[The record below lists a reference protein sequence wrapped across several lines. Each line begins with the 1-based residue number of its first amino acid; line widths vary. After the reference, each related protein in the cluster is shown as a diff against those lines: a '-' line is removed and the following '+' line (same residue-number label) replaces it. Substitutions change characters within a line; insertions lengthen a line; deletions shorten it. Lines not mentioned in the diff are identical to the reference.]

1 MDLNDL
7 LLLAVKSGATDVHL
21 KFGRPPVCRL
31 DGQLVT
37 VENWNALTAQ
47 DLESVLVTV
56 TAVNR
61 QKEADFRATGELDIA
76 YTSNDLTRYR
86 VNGFL
91 QRGAISFAFRVIPR
105 EVPTFE
111 TLRMPHGVRRLAE
124 EHYGLIL
131 CTGATGC
138 GKTTT
143 LASMLGHINRTRR
156 QHIVTIEDPI
166 EILHD
171 DDRCV
176 VNQREVGID
185 TESFNEALRRA
196 LRQDPDV
203 IAIGELRDAESAQTA
218 LDAAESGHLVLS
230 TMHTLDAA
238 ETITR
243 LIEFFPEM
251 KHRQVRSILAAV
263 LRGVISQRLLPRV
276 DGGRVPAVEL
286 MVVTARIA
294 DLIRKH
300 RLERIPDAIADGTF
314 FDMQSADSALIDLVL
329 SDAVAPDVAAAAA
342 RSHHDFMIALDRA
355 VKGKAAEERFAAGD
369 VSALPTLRS

>member
-47 DLESVLVTV
+47 DLESVLATV

-61 QKEADFRATGELDIA
+61 KKEADFRATGELDIA

-131 CTGATGC
+131 CTGATGS
-138 GKTTT
+138 GKTAT
-143 LASMLGHINRTRR
+143 LASMLGHIN
-156 QHIVTIEDPI
+156 P
-166 EILHD
+166 
-171 DDRCV
+171 
-176 VNQREVGID
+176 
-185 TESFNEALRRA
+185 
-196 LRQDPDV
+196 
-203 IAIGELRDAESAQTA
+203 
-218 LDAAESGHLVLS
+218 DAASAHRHDRGP
-230 TMHTLDAA
+230 DRDPPRGR
-238 ETITR
+238 R
-243 LIEFFPEM
+243 L
-251 KHRQVRSILAAV
+251 HRQPA
-263 LRGVISQRLLPRV
+263 RGRPRHRIVQR
-276 DGGRVPAVEL
+276 G
-286 MVVTARIA
+286 
-294 DLIRKH
+294 
-300 RLERIPDAIADGTF
+300 
-314 FDMQSADSALIDLVL
+314 
-329 SDAVAPDVAAAAA
+329 AAA
-342 RSHHDFMIALDRA
+342 RPP
-355 VKGKAAEERFAAGD
+355 AG
-369 VSALPTLRS
+369 PPM